1 MKYSKL
7 KTIVPAFLVA
17 VVFLSLFLSSCQK
30 DDSPIITQSFDL
42 NTFTGID
49 LSIAG
54 DVTIIEGP
62 VQMVEITGPEET
74 VSKINKVVNSGMWD
88 MKLPNSYNKS
98 YRQLDIKITSSN
110 LNQLIISGSGEIDV
124 ESIFPI
130 ADLLISGSGS
140 INVKTDTPSLNAI
153 ISGSGSI
160 TVSGYADVLFQQI
173 SGSGSFNGFALE
185 TIEAEVIISGSGS
198 SEVFVTDFLDV
209 NISGSGSVYYIGAP
223 VIKSNISGSGRIVN
237 RN

>member
-1 MKYSKL
+1 MKYFKL
-7 KTIVPAFLVA
+7 KTIVPVYFVA

-30 DDSPIITQSFDL
+30 DDSPIITQTFELD
-42 NTFTGID
+42 TFTGID
-49 LSIAG
+49 LSLAG
-54 DVTIIEGP
+54 DVTIVEGL
-62 VQMVEITGPEET
+62 VQMVEVTGPEET
-74 VSKINKVVNSGMWD
+74 VNKINKVASSGLWD
-88 MKLPNSYNKS
+88 IKLPNDYNKS

-110 LNQLIISGSGEIDV
+110 LNQLILSGSGEIEV
-124 ESIFPI
+124 ESIFPV

-160 TVSGYADVLFQQI
+160 TVSGYADVLFQKI
-173 SGSGSFNGFALE
+173 LGSGSFKGFALE
-185 TIEAEVIISGSGS
+185 TIDAEVIISGSGS

-223 VIKSNISGSGRIVN
+223 VINSNISGSGRIVN